1 MVVSSGVFI
10 WVGGCAGKRKAGKEE
25 VGGFTTV
32 MPKGCWWSRGL
43 IRAWWEV
50 SVVASDMVLDPLAPS
65 DLDEDL
71 KGKPANS
78 LY

>member
-1 MVVSSGVFI
+1 MGSQQLCAKGA
-10 WVGGCAGKRKAGKEE
+10 GG
-25 VGGFTTV
+25 
-32 MPKGCWWSRGL
+32 WSRGL

>member
-1 MVVSSGVFI
+1 MQETAVNPRI
-10 WVGGCAGKRKAGKEE
+10 RKI
-25 VGGFTTV
+25 
-32 MPKGCWWSRGL
+32 PWSRGL

-50 SVVASDMVLDPLAPS
+50 SVVASYMVLDPLAPS

-71 KGKPANS
+71 KGKRANS